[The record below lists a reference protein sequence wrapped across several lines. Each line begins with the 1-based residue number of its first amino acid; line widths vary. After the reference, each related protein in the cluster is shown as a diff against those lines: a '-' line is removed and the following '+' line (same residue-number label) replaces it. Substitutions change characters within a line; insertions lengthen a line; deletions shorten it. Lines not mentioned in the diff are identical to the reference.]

1 EKNLDLKQA
10 TRHHLFT
17 DTFCRVCWA
26 VLPFESQRMSH
37 YEGRKHAQN
46 VYLYVQSHGRKDER
60 MKCDKKKEIM
70 DCTKNKYCNLCNII
84 LASPDVASSHLQGKI
99 HAQKLRQLAENKALV
114 EAQSVQPSW
123 TCHMVPSS
131 SSKLSLEMNYCNLCC
146 VPLNGP
152 HSAQNHYVGKKH
164 GKNLARKKVME
175 ELGFKPVGF
184 GHYICPVCNVV
195 LTNVLE
201 YQSHMKGKK
210 HQTR

>member
-114 EAQSVQPSW
+114 E
-123 TCHMVPSS
+123 
-131 SSKLSLEMNYCNLCC
+131 
-146 VPLNGP
+146 
-152 HSAQNHYVGKKH
+152 
-164 GKNLARKKVME
+164 
-175 ELGFKPVGF
+175 VGF